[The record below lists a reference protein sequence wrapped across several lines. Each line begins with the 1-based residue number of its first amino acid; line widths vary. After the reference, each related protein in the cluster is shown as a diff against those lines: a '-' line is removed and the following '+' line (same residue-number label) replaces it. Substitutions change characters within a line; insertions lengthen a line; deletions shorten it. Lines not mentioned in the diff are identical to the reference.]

1 MSQTTKRGLGR
12 GLSALI
18 PETDLDL
25 LSGFARGTIAP
36 APLPARPSAHRNE
49 GEPSHVSPAPVG
61 MGETPSSE
69 WNGEI
74 VQYLSVKAIEAN
86 PFQPRQVFLIEE
98 LSDLADSLREHGVL
112 QPILVRPLPNE
123 RFQLIAG
130 ERRWRASLM
139 AGFDSIPAIVRNV
152 GDQTALELAI
162 IENVQRHNISA
173 WESAN
178 AFKRLALEFGLS
190 QEKIAQRVG
199 KSRAS
204 VANTLRLLD
213 LPTEALE
220 SLKTSAI
227 SEGHGRALLM
237 APTDGARRA
246 LLRRTLRD
254 GLSVREVE
262 RLAREAAQDE
272 TSSDNARD
280 NAPRLKRQAPGQGD
294 IARLEATLQRA
305 LGAKVQIRAKARGGA
320 LIVHYGS
327 PEELSRLSQKLIA
340 KPATSASVFEEPVSK
355 KEGER

>member
-1 MSQTTKRGLGR
+1 MSQTNKRGLGR

-36 APLPARPSAHRNE
+36 APLPARPSAKTGE
-49 GEPSHVSPAPVG
+49 GDAFHMIAAPARAEDVPP
-61 MGETPSSE
+61 TE
-69 WNGEI
+69 WNGEM
-74 VQYLSVKAIEAN
+74 VRYLSVKAIEAN
-86 PFQPRQVFLIEE
+86 PFQPRQVFAPQE

-130 ERRWRASLM
+130 ERRWRASVM

-199 KSRAS
+199 KSRAA

-213 LPTEALE
+213 LPAEAIE

-237 APTDGARRA
+237 APSEGARRA

-262 RLAREAAQDE
+262 RLAREVAQDE
-272 TSSDNARD
+272 TSPKGASDAL
-280 NAPRLKRQAPGQGD
+280 PRQKRSAPGQGD

-327 PEELSRLSQKLIA
+327 PEELARLSQKLVA
-340 KPATSASVFEEPVSK
+340 KPAEKPLEAEEAAPK
-355 KEGER
+355 KTA